1 MCFPPLNEQDVLSAR
16 KESCCKR
23 LMRRSLKCC
32 HCLKPTTLTLCQKGT
47 TLCPYVILPVMAKF
61 HYCLSVIT
69 IATNLL
75 CVHTCSWFPEPVYK
89 LLSVLC
95 LPASNHSIKTCLKL
109 TVVLECLIVLF
120 LFILSS
126 SVCAGGHLG
135 SGKQLLCQSFFAV
148 QLSSTITSMFNV

>member
-1 MCFPPLNEQDVLSAR
+1 MLSLFEAYNIDTMPER
-16 KESCCKR
+16 YN
-23 LMRRSLKCC
+23 SLSIRDFTC
-32 HCLKPTTLTLCQKGT
+32 
-47 TLCPYVILPVMAKF
+47 YAKF

-126 SVCAGGHLG
+126 SVWAGGHLG

-148 QLSSTITSMFNV
+148 